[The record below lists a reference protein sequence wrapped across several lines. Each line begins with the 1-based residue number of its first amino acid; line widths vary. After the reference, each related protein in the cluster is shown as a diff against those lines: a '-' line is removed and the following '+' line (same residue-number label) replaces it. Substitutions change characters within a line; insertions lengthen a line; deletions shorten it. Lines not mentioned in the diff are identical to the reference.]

1 MSVRTPRFRRSPG
14 IPLIAGALFL
24 AACLVPPTADAQYFG
39 RNKVQYDDFDFEV
52 LETEHFDIYYYQDAE
67 GIIDEAARMSERW
80 YARISRLM
88 DHQLRGRQPLILYT
102 SHPDFRQ
109 TNALFGDIG
118 EATGGATEALKRR
131 IVLPLAGTLAES
143 DHVLGHELVHAFQ
156 YDMTT
161 GPGSGLGFQGPTALA
176 LPLWFIEGMAEYL
189 TAGAVDANTAMWM
202 RDAAACGCELP
213 TLRDLRNTAE
223 YFPYRWGQAFW
234 AYVAGE
240 HGDESVGKILKVAA
254 RSGNAEAAI
263 ETVLQRPVDAITAD
277 WHRSIIE
284 TYSSG
289 AESDVVAA
297 RPLRYDPDPAA
308 EQEADD
314 EAEVPEAERPDVDM
328 EARRERAA
336 ETLRAQ
342 NESGRELI
350 SEQTGSGTLNVSP
363 SLSPDGSRVAFLSE
377 KTRFAIELFIADA
390 ESGQVQRRLTKT
402 ATDPHYE
409 SLQFI
414 SSSGAWR
421 PDGEAFAFATVVRG
435 EPAVTVVDP
444 NSGDKLREIRFEQFG
459 EIFTPSYS
467 PDGGRLVFSA
477 LVGGYTDL
485 FVLDLATEELRRL
498 TNDLYSDIQPA
509 WSPDGETIAFVT
521 DRFGTDL
528 GTLVYGEYRIGL
540 VSPDGGDI
548 AELPSFDRGKHVDPH
563 WGDARSLYFVSDAG
577 GVSNVYR
584 YDFGDEGLYQV
595 TDLYTGVS
603 GITELSPA
611 IAVAATGD
619 RLVYTAYQLGNH
631 DLYTID
637 DAQELIGRPVA
648 PTTLVASTEFS
659 TLPPPDREQGL
670 VSVLLNEPELG
681 LPDTITFSRSEYDP
695 GLTLDYV
702 SQPQVGAGVDRFGTV
717 FAGGISM
724 FFSDM
729 LGNRNLSAI
738 GNINTGNGS
747 LLRSST
753 LLGAYENRRTRW
765 NWSAEAG
772 QIPYLTRRI
781 ATRRFPQQ
789 PDLIEQEELLQW
801 QISRQATAGV
811 SYPFNRSFR
820 WEASGGYQN
829 IDFAFERRTR
839 IFDPVTGQL
848 LAEESEDLP
857 ECANLSGPSGLCSPE
872 SLNLAIGS
880 TALVYD
886 NSLFG
891 GTGPILG
898 QRYRLE
904 AAPRLGSLNYTN
916 ILGDFRKYVMPVRP
930 LTFAGRVLHFGRYGS
945 DAEDP
950 RLNEL
955 YLGFGSLIRG
965 YNDGSFDFQECGD
978 AFDEDGTCPVFDQLF
993 GSRLALANLEMRL
1006 PLLGYF
1012 GVIESPGVPP
1022 LDLAVFFDAGT
1033 AWTQDMDS
1041 ELFGGERAVVT
1052 SYGLAARLNLLG
1064 LFVIELDYVHP
1075 NDRPLK
1081 GWYWQFNLTPA
1092 F

>member
-1 MSVRTPRFRRSPG
+1 MSVRTPRSQHRPPG

-39 RNKVQYDDFDFEV
+39 RNKVQYDTFDFEV

-67 GIIDEAARMSERW
+67 GIIDEAAQMSERW

-102 SHPDFRQ
+102 SHPDYLQ
-109 TNALFGDIG
+109 TNALFGG
-118 EATGGATEALKRR
+118 GVGQGATEALKRR
-131 IVLPLAGTLAES
+131 IVLPMAGPLKDS
-143 DHVLGHELVHAFQ
+143 DHVIGHELVHAFQ
-156 YDMTT
+156 YDMTS
-161 GPGSGLGFQGPTALA
+161 GPGGGLGFQGPTALA

-189 TAGAVDANTAMWM
+189 TAGAVDPNTAMWM

-234 AYVAGE
+234 AFVAGK
-240 HGDESVGKILKVAA
+240 HGDEVVGKILKVAG

-263 ETVLQRPVDAITAD
+263 ETVLQRPVDAVTAD

-284 TYSSG
+284 TYSTA
-289 AESDVVAA
+289 AEQDIVAA
-297 RPLRYDPDPAA
+297 RPLQYDPDPAA
-308 EQEADD
+308 DQEDAE

-328 EARRERAA
+328 EARRERAS
-336 ETLRAQ
+336 ETLRDQ
-342 NESGRELI
+342 NRSGRELV
-350 SEQTGSGTLNVSP
+350 SERTGSGTLNVSP

-390 ESGQVQRRLTKT
+390 ESGEIRRRLTKT
-402 ATDPHYE
+402 ATDPHFE

-414 SSSGAWR
+414 ESSGAWR
-421 PDGEAFAFATVVRG
+421 PDGEAFAFAAVVKG
-435 EPAVTVVDP
+435 EPAITVVDP
-444 NSGDKLREIRFEQFG
+444 NDGDKLQEVRFEQLG
-459 EIFTPSYS
+459 EIYTPSYS
-467 PDGGRLVFSA
+467 PDGQQLVFA
-477 LVGGYTDL
+477 AVVDGYTDL
-485 FVLDLATEELRRL
+485 FVLDLETEELRRL
-498 TNDLYSDIQPA
+498 TRDLYSDIQPA

-528 GTLVYGEYRIGL
+528 AMLTFGEYRIGL
-540 VSPDGGDI
+540 ISPEGGDI
-548 AELPSFDRGKHVDPH
+548 TELPGFDSGKHIDPQ
-563 WGDARSLYFVSDAG
+563 WGGDAQNLYFVSDVT

-584 YDFGDEGLYQV
+584 YDFGDGGLFQV

-603 GITELSPA
+603 GIAALSPA
-611 IAVAATGD
+611 IAVSATGE

-637 DAQELIGRPVA
+637 DPQELVGRPVA
-648 PTTLVASTEFS
+648 PTTMVASTELS

-670 VSVLLNEPELG
+670 LSVLLGEPRLG
-681 LPDTITFSRSEYDP
+681 LPDTITFSRSDYDP

-738 GNINTGNGS
+738 GNINTSNGS

-753 LLGAYENRRTRW
+753 LLAAYENRRTRW
-765 NWSAEAG
+765 NWSVEAG

-789 PDLIEQEELLQW
+789 PDLLEQRELLQW
-801 QISRQATAGV
+801 QISRQATAGLN
-811 SYPFNRSFR
+811 YPFNRSFR
-820 WEASGGYQN
+820 WEVSGGYQN
-829 IDFAFERRTR
+829 VDFAFEERTR

-848 LAEESEDLP
+848 LSEDTEDLP
-857 ECANLSGPSGLCSPE
+857 SPE

-904 AAPRLGSLNYTN
+904 VSPRLGSLNYTN

-930 LTFAGRVLHFGRYGS
+930 LTLAGRVLHFGRYGA
-945 DAEDP
+945 DAEDS

-965 YNDGSFDFQECGD
+965 YNDGSFEFQECGD
-978 AFDEDGTCPVFDQLF
+978 AFDEDGSCPVFDQLF
-993 GSRLALANLEMRL
+993 GSRLALANIEMRL

-1033 AWTQDMDS
+1033 AWTQDTDS
-1041 ELFGGERAVVT
+1041 ELFGGERAIVS